1 MTTKLKHMVSKRKRR
16 FVENEF
22 DLDLTCILLQKIV
35 TDKPVTSCNSVMNIC
50 AKIMPLGHLHSAHL
64 AI

>member
-16 FVENEF
+16 YVENEF

-35 TDKPVTSCNSVMNIC
+35 TDKPVTSCNSVYEYMC
-50 AKIMPLGHLHSAHL
+50 
-64 AI
+64 